1 MVVVN
6 GEINIGRCIK
16 MGNKGTQQ
24 EGVMELKEFVGQT
37 TAVSS
42 VSFSVE
48 AAKKLGK
55 MPIICSFWPPGLGK
69 TTLARLVAQEVA
81 ANFVETTGN
90 SLSNVKDVL
99 NILLSFS
106 RPTVFL

>member
-1 MVVVN
+1 
-6 GEINIGRCIK
+6 

-55 MPIICSFWPPGLGK
+55 MPDHMLFFGPP
-69 TTLARLVAQEVA
+69 VW
-81 ANFVETTGN
+81 ANHSSQAGGSGSGSEFC
-90 SLSNVKDVL
+90 
-99 NILLSFS
+99 
-106 RPTVFL
+106 

>member
-1 MVVVN
+1 
-6 GEINIGRCIK
+6 

-55 MPIICSFWPPGLGK
+55 MPDHMLFFGPPGLGK

-106 RPTVFL
+106 RPTVKIGRRASLCSHG